1 MRKPVIALLALGLL
15 QMTADLFHLRA
26 LKGLAA
32 ATAASPAPKV
42 FSSVRGLE
50 TYSSRFLVEWTDNSG
65 ILHSTEITPERAA
78 GLRGPY
84 NRRNVYGAVLAYG
97 PVMQSDPAL
106 RPMFESVSSF
116 ALCGDAPLLR
126 ELGIDAKQ
134 IRGTLRIHL
143 VTRSGS
149 QIGDLPLVF
158 RCTIFL
164 VSCHGEQNYS
174 RHKAFCQMAL

>member
-15 QMTADLFHLRA
+15 QMTADLLHVRA
-26 LKGLAA
+26 LKGMAA

-50 TYSSRFLVEWTDNSG
+50 TYSSRFFVEWTDKSG
-65 ILHSTEITPERAA
+65 VFHSARISPENTT

-97 PVMQSDPAL
+97 PVLQSDL
-106 RPMFESVSSF
+106 STRPMFEAVSHY

-126 ELGIDAKQ
+126 ELGIPVAE
-134 IRGTLRIHL
+134 IRGTPRVRIE
-143 VTRSGS
+143 TRPGTLA
-149 QIGDLPLVF
+149 GALPLEF
-158 RCTIFL
+158 EAPC
-164 VSCHGEQNYS
+164 
-174 RHKAFCQMAL
+174 K

>member
-15 QMTADLFHLRA
+15 QMGADLLHLNA
-26 LKGLAA
+26 VKGLAA

-50 TYSSRFLVEWTDNSG
+50 TYSSRFFVEWNDKSG
-65 ILHSTEITPERAA
+65 TFHSVEITPERAA
-78 GLRGPY
+78 NLRGPY

-97 PVMQSDPAL
+97 PVLQSDPAL
-106 RPMFESVSSF
+106 HPMFESVSHH

-126 ELGIDAKQ
+126 ELGIDVSQ
-134 IRGTLRIHL
+134 MRGAPRVRLKVRP
-143 VTRSGS
+143 GS

-158 RCTIFL
+158 
-164 VSCHGEQNYS
+164 VPSCN
-174 RHKAFCQMAL
+174 